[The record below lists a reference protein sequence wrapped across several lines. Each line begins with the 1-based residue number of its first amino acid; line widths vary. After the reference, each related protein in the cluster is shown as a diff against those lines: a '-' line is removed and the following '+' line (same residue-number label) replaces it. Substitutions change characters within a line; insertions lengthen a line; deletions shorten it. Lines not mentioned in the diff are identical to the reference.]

1 MTLVLGLGG
10 AGRIFLVKTESL
22 HVLLLLQVAD
32 DLVQVGQNV
41 ATLRC
46 AGFVSVASRT
56 GLLRFFRDGCVLER
70 GL

>member
-1 MTLVLGLGG
+1 MRSSGFLEGDPLSFVLGLGG
-10 AGRIFLVKTESL
+10 AGSIFLVKTESL

-46 AGFVSVASRT
+46 AGFVSVAS
-56 GLLRFFRDGCVLER
+56 
-70 GL
+70 